1 MLVAIN
7 VYTSIFLCFAAP
19 ERGSVIGDGFEGLRE
34 GFADKGVAGAECVF
48 DFSPSGSTWIEGVDE
63 RTVFLASISSGDW
76 RLGIGKGGQIYSL
89 RGPFGESVPPQR
101 ADAPW
106 IDEVWHLVVT
116 NEDLV
121 APVHKFQN
129 SDPKNNWRPGMPIQY
144 FIHQAGIYLKS
155 LTGTE
160 ETGSA
165 QEPFFSPLLGK
176 KWDPTTGTLYLVNWA
191 QQARSPNVWKSG
203 VLVQTAYRDIG
214 GGAIE
219 VVQILSNF
227 GEEAITY
234 MNAPWGGVRHSSLP
248 NTILS
253 QPDGGWKRVE
263 GTWGWGGIPSAPFN
277 ETGGW
282 IGWTRDQTDEASA
295 SLGLVFGLESG
306 ERPPWQR
313 ARSKILYGSASKGSA
328 RDYDAVETSCSVNV
342 PPGESLMVRWYLVVD
357 SFAAMR
363 GRAAELADK
372 AMIWKPEFDGSVVKP
387 VWVANGMPAEKGEGS
402 PSALLH
408 ALPVKG
414 TVPVYLL
421 EEKATGKRFA
431 AIDPYTGVRTAPYPN
446 PLPKD
451 HPVHATYDNREVN
464 YQYESGFVPKAL
476 LGFASLTEKPGT
488 ARVELPG
495 VGGAPLVVWAP
506 EKTGAPADK

>member
-1 MLVAIN
+1 MLVAII
-7 VYTSIFLCFAAP
+7 VYISMAWTAAA
-19 ERGSVIGDGFEGLRE
+19 GSPVLGDGFEGLRE
-34 GFADKGVAGAECVF
+34 GFADKGVAGARCTFE
-48 DFSPSGSTWIEGVDE
+48 FSPSGSSWIEGVDE
-63 RTVFLASISSGDW
+63 RKVFLAAMAAGDW

-106 IDEVWHLVVT
+106 VDEVWHLVVT
-116 NEDLV
+116 NENLV
-121 APVHKFQN
+121 SPVHEFQN
-129 SDPKNNWRPGMPIQY
+129 SDPKNNWVVGMPIQY

-165 QEPFFSPLLGK
+165 QEPFYSPLLAS
-176 KWDPTTGTLYLVNWA
+176 KWDPESGTLYLVNWA

-214 GGAIE
+214 RGAIE

-227 GEEAITY
+227 GDEPITY

-253 QPDGGWKRVE
+253 QAEGGWKRVE

-282 IGWTRDQTDEASA
+282 IGWTRDQTDEASP
-295 SLGLVFGLESG
+295 SLGLVFGLEDG

-313 ARSKILYGSASKGSA
+313 ARSKILYGSAAKGSP
-328 RDYDAVETSCSVNV
+328 RDYDAVETSCSVNL

-357 SFAAMR
+357 EFAAMR
-363 GRAAELADK
+363 GRAAELSGK
-372 AMIWKPEFDGSVVKP
+372 AKMWKPEFDGSVLKP
-387 VWVANGMPAEKGEGS
+387 VWLANGVPAQKGEGS
-402 PSALLH
+402 PSVLLH

-414 TVPVYLL
+414 TVPVYLF
-421 EEKATGKRFA
+421 EETATGNRFA
-431 AIDPYTGVRTAPYPN
+431 AIDPYTGVRSAPYPN

-476 LGFASLTEKPGT
+476 LGFASPTEKTGT
-488 ARVELPG
+488 VRVELPG
-495 VGGAPLVVWAP
+495 AGGKPLVVWAP
-506 EKTGAPADK
+506 GTTGSTGDK